1 VNTYDR
7 IIELEQRVSE
17 LETLIKEAHNAS
29 NNSIH
34 NKDLSNR
41 SDVKESASSPRGLS
55 SSKFKKQ
62 TGRQTVGTG
71 QKDPDQVSGKADHKT
86 KQV

>member
-1 VNTYDR
+1 MNTYDSIKR
-7 IIELEQRVSE
+7 LEQRVSE
-17 LETLIKEAHNAS
+17 LETLIKETHNAS

-62 TGRQTVGTG
+62 TGRQTVGTSK
-71 QKDPDQVSGKADHKT
+71 KDIGQVSGKAEPKI